1 MIDAFL
7 DYLKNKKGMSG
18 NTVEA
23 YKRDMIAFEKYC
35 GAEDKGLTDVTN
47 TDIVTYMLDLKN
59 SGKSKSTV
67 NRKLAT
73 LRSFYGFLVSNG
85 MISDNP
91 TESIKSPKI
100 ERKKIEYLSYE
111 EVLRLLEV
119 PDDSIMGQRDK
130 AMLELLYA
138 TGIRVS
144 ELIELRLSDVN
155 LGMGFVKLSGEHGR
169 ARIVPLG
176 VPAKKAVDEY
186 IKNGR
191 RVLLKSGD
199 PLSPGGMLFV
209 NYMGEPFTR
218 QGFWKV
224 LRQYGKKAGLEDRL
238 TPQTLRNTFAMHM
251 VQNGIDIKPLQELMG
266 HEDIAATQVYFGDS
280 KNRIKDIY
288 DRTHPRAK

>member
-23 YKRDMIAFEKYC
+23 YKRDMIAFEKYLSA
-35 GAEDKGLTDVTN
+35 GGSNLSDVTN
-47 TDIVTYMLDLKN
+47 TDIVSYMLDLKN

-73 LRSFYGFLVSNG
+73 LRSFYGFLMSKG
-85 MISDNP
+85 IITENP

-100 ERKKIEYLSYE
+100 ERKKIEYLTYE
-111 EVLRLLEV
+111 EVLKLLEV
-119 PDDSIMGQRDK
+119 PDDSIMGQRDR

-144 ELIELRLSDVN
+144 EMIELRLSDVN
-155 LGMGFVKLSGEHGR
+155 LSMGFVKLSGEHGR

-176 VPAKKAVDEY
+176 VPAKKAVDAY

-191 RVLLKSGD
+191 RILYKSGNPAD
-199 PLSPGGMLFV
+199 PAGMLFV

-224 LRQYGKKAGLEDRL
+224 LRQYGKKAGLDDRL